1 MPSKTSPFTMQKGSF
16 CSSKR
21 VLLQAKRTRFVVQCF
36 IAIFT
41 KGACYILCGLNQ
53 RSQARSGK
61 VKPNNYIGGC
71 FKIEAARPK
80 GQKHI
85 GGCVKSQLYG
95 LNATNVG
102 G

>member
-1 MPSKTSPFTMQKGSF
+1 M
-16 CSSKR
+16 
-21 VLLQAKRTRFVVQCF
+21 
-36 IAIFT
+36 
-41 KGACYILCGLNQ
+41 GLNQ

-85 GGCVKSQLYG
+85 GECVKSQLYG